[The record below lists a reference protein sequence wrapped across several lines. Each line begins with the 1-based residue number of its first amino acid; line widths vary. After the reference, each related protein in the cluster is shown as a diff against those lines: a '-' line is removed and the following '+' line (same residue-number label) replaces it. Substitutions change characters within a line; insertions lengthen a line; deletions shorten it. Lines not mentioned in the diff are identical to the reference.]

1 MNSRQKLLSLFK
13 DPEHIEHYCE
23 HTGFSRH
30 PNKRTKLLSS
40 LFAWLPL
47 ISGQIIIEDRWLK
60 MYNAAAH
67 DKRIVRRLLC
77 NCACYQP
84 ILLSTIINIG
94 IDISCVCVWALAQR
108 FSLHYFIFV
117 TLLALWEQRI
127 ENAPIWNNMFCPT
140 KEEKKEPT
148 RTDFLT

>member
-30 PNKRTKLLSS
+30 PNKRTKLLSP

-47 ISGQIIIEDRWLK
+47 ISGQIIIEDRWRK

-94 IDISCVCVWALAQR
+94 IDISCVCVCERSRNVFLYIIL
-108 FSLHYFIFV
+108 FLSHYLHY
-117 TLLALWEQRI
+117 
-127 ENAPIWNNMFCPT
+127 ENS
-140 KEEKKEPT
+140 E
-148 RTDFLT
+148 